1 MTRNLQLALSF
12 ALILL
17 FAGEGRAQLGM
28 FSKEQRI
35 EFTREWKGERAEDGR
50 PLVPDSI
57 LERLKNTTAE
67 EAWGVLRGAR
77 YPNQFASGFQ
87 QIVTVPGKRLVGRAV
102 TAVFMPMRPDV
113 NAVINEKG
121 KAEGRSGAGGQN
133 SWVIDTLKPGDVIVV
148 DLFGKIKDG
157 TFMGD
162 NLATSIFTKTG
173 TGVVIDGG
181 VRDLSGIS
189 EIKGITG
196 YVRGFDPSAIA
207 NVMLVGINV
216 PIRIGETTVMPGDVV
231 LGDPEGVTFIPAHL
245 AEKVADSSENTQLR
259 DEWGHMVLRE
269 GKYTPGQIDSRW
281 SPEMQA
287 EFKKWAEEQKAKRR
301 K

>member
-1 MTRNLQLALSF
+1 MKRNLWLALSF

-28 FSKEQRI
+28 FTKEQRI
-35 EFTREWKGERAEDGR
+35 EFTREWKGERDEDGR
-50 PLVPDSI
+50 PLVPDSV
-57 LERLKNTTAE
+57 LERLRETTAE

-102 TAVFMPMRPDV
+102 TAVFMPLRPDV
-113 NAVINEKG
+113 NAVINEKA
-121 KAEGRSGAGGQN
+121 KAEGRSSAGGQN
-133 SWVIDTLKPGDVIVV
+133 SWVIDILKPGDVVVV

-157 TFMGD
+157 TFIGD

-173 TGVVIDGG
+173 TGVVVDGA
-181 VRDLSGIS
+181 VRDLSGILQ
-189 EIKGITG
+189 IKGFTG

-245 AEKVADSSENTQLR
+245 AERVADVSENTRLR
-259 DEWGHMVLRE
+259 DQWGHQMLRE
-269 GKYTPGQIDSRW
+269 GRYTPGQIDSRW
-281 SPEMQA
+281 TPEMQA
-287 EFKKWAEEQKAKRR
+287 EFKKWAEEQR
-301 K
+301 KKQKK

>member
-1 MTRNLQLALSF
+1 MKRNLWFALSF

-35 EFTREWKGERAEDGR
+35 EFTREWKGERDEGGR
-50 PLVPDSI
+50 PLVPDSV

-102 TAVFMPMRPDV
+102 TAVFMPLRPDV
-113 NAVINEKG
+113 NAVINEKA
-121 KAEGRSGAGGQN
+121 KAEGRGGAGGQN
-133 SWVIDTLKPGDVIVV
+133 AWVIDILKPGDVVVV

-157 TFMGD
+157 TFIGD

-173 TGVVIDGG
+173 TGVVVDGS

-189 EIKGITG
+189 QIKGFTG

-245 AEKVADSSENTQLR
+245 AERVATVSENTQLR
-259 DEWGHMVLRE
+259 DEWGHQMLRE

-281 SPEMQA
+281 TPEMQA
-287 EFKKWAEEQKAKRR
+287 EFKKWAEEQRAKR
-301 K
+301 KK